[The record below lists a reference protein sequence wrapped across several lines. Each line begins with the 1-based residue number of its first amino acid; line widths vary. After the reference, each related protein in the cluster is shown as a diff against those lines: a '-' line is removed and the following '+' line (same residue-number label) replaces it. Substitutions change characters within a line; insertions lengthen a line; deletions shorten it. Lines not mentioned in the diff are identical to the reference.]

1 MIEVCSRWLCTKNAS
16 LMHWLFY
23 IFGQANNINIAP
35 SPCIF
40 GIGIGKILKIYMQ
53 LAFEALAP
61 ANPHMSE
68 EEEKSNQEPRFVIGF
83 YEGKIDSH
91 YDLISCSNLKETK
104 TKEKRFRL
112 LGESEKNRILLQ
124 KSIGDRMDQQ
134 KQQDSLSLKR
144 TIFFV
149 IFNKVSH
156 QLYIIFQALC
166 RQELKDPSNKSS
178 YSDDQWMKWHN
189 DQKALLAYMFF
200 LEFELCN
207 ANEFKNFLFP
217 AGSLEKKEQI
227 NILMLNGKNITSLG
241 FDAKQI
247 CDWFSAYFMF
257 FLRMTLSEKR
267 ISRSKYFLLNWENTK
282 PPGCKNYFS
291 TFFVKYI
298 FQHFQHALRPK
309 PWTHQRI
316 RTSCKNS

>member
-1 MIEVCSRWLCTKNAS
+1 MALAFILILFSNLFFGIGIGNKTSNIISIGTLTMLYKLKECDFVAKIWIAVIMICIGHSSSGDFITIFFGLMIEVCSRWLRMKNAS

-23 IFGQANNINIAP
+23 IFGQASNINIAP

-61 ANPHMSE
+61 ANPPMSE

-104 TKEKRFRL
+104 TKEKRLRL

-156 QLYIIFQALC
+156 QFYIIFQALC

-227 NILMLNGKNITSLG
+227 
-241 FDAKQI
+241 
-247 CDWFSAYFMF
+247 Y
-257 FLRMTLSEKR
+257 
-267 ISRSKYFLLNWENTK
+267 
-282 PPGCKNYFS
+282 
-291 TFFVKYI
+291 
-298 FQHFQHALRPK
+298 
-309 PWTHQRI
+309 
-316 RTSCKNS
+316 